1 MHDQVTQFQPAATE
15 TVVTRAAC
23 ATIGAL
29 GLAAAIGLSSGGH
42 DLLGATIGVAAAGA
56 VIAIDTVALRRRA
69 RREERSAFL
78 AAADDIRFVTDAG
91 ESRVP
96 VSLSDRSDDLSIPP
110 FAPSPS
116 GADKRDPASL
126 SSSRAGSR
134 DPLFPADV
142 KAPVFDLPPLVQ
154 AALLVLAEAD
164 RGASDQGA
172 VPIDVATL
180 TRLRRAV
187 SAEIEAGARAAAGGK
202 VELTLVSNLGAV
214 HPRRP
219 APPRRP

>member
-1 MHDQVTQFQPAATE
+1 MHDRSIQSQPATTE

-23 ATIGAL
+23 GLVGAF

-56 VIAIDTVALRRRA
+56 VIAIDTAALRRRSRRQALHGRRVAAMMAATGLDDA
-69 RREERSAFL
+69 RDPINF
-78 AAADDIRFVTDAG
+78 
-91 ESRVP
+91 
-96 VSLSDRSDDLSIPP
+96 SDRSDDLSIPP

-126 SSSRAGSR
+126 SPSRAGSR